1 MTTALNMPATAA
13 RLCRMR
19 RLFLVLALAGCGERV
34 PVYGGSPF
42 PHDPAPPSLVGKI
55 VTSNNGD
62 DTLSLVDPAAPAT
75 PQRLPVGFNPID
87 IEGPHHLS
95 VDPAGRFVY
104 VNLSLPST
112 VIGVGPHGAH
122 GSAVRPGWVLK
133 LDTRD
138 GREVGRVDV
147 DPNPGDNTLTADG
160 KTLYVTHYDVPLW
173 LANSGMDKDIRNG
186 DSKLIVIDVE
196 TMTRKAKVPLCPA
209 AHGVRLSPDEKQL
222 YATCG
227 PDEIAVVDLPAMTVR
242 RVPLAPEVKENTGT
256 CGRCPY
262 ALSVAPDGVVWVSST
277 GMGTNARGLIS
288 LYDPALGDFDHAAHT
303 QLRGA
308 AMFAAF
314 VGTKDSYRAYVPERS
329 NDGDFVRI
337 YQPQPRGTPPMDIG
351 NIPLTR
357 AACQWAHM
365 LLAEGSRGHLICEG
379 NHTGPGSFVWLDL
392 EARTVIGW
400 HEIGVFPDGLALVR
414 AR

>member
-1 MTTALNMPATAA
+1 MW
-13 RLCRMR
+13 
-19 RLFLVLALAGCGERV
+19 RLFLALALAGCGERV
-34 PVYGGSPF
+34 PSYQGEPF
-42 PHDPAPPSLVGKI
+42 PHDPARPSLLGKI

-62 DTLSLVDPAAPAT
+62 DTLSLVDPAAPAA
-75 PQRLPVGFNPID
+75 PQEIPVGFNPID

-104 VNLSLPST
+104 VNLSLPAT

-122 GSAVRPGWVLK
+122 GASVRPGWVLK

-138 GREVGRVDV
+138 GREVGRIDV
-147 DPNPGDNTLTADG
+147 DPNPGDNALTADG
-160 KTLYVTHYDVPLW
+160 KTLFVTHYDVPVW
-173 LANSGMDKDIRNG
+173 LNNSGPGKDIRAG
-186 DSKLIVIDVE
+186 DSKLIVIDTE
-196 TMTRKAKVPLCPA
+196 TMTRKAKIPLCPA
-209 AHGVRLSPDEKQL
+209 AHGVRLSPDDKQL

-242 RVPLAPEVKENTGT
+242 RVPLAPDIVENTGS

-262 ALSVAPDGVVWVSST
+262 ALTVAPDGSVWVSST
-277 GMGTNARGLIS
+277 GMGTNARGLVSI
-288 LYDPALGDFDHAAHT
+288 YDPALGDFDQAAHT
-303 QLRGA
+303 QLRGP

-314 VGTKDSYRAYVPERS
+314 VGTRESYRAYVPER
-329 NDGDFVRI
+329 NDMGDHVHI
-337 YQPQPRGTPPMDIG
+337 YQPQPRGTPPLEIG
-351 NIPLTR
+351 DLALAR
-357 AACQWAHM
+357 ADCQWAHM

-392 EARTVIGW
+392 EARTVLGSKP
-400 HEIGVFPDGLALVR
+400 IGVFPDGLALVR